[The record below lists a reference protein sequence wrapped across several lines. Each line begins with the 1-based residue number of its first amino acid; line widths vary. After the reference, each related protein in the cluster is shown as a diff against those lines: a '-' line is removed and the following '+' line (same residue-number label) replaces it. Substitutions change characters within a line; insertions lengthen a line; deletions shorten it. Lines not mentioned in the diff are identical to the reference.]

1 MAKIQINSAL
11 AIDESEIDE
20 QFVLA
25 SGPGGQNVNKVATA
39 VQLRFDAM
47 HSPSLS
53 DDIRARLQKL
63 AGRRMSKA
71 GILIISAQRFRLQ
84 ERNRE
89 DARAK
94 LIELL
99 AKASMPPKQRRKTK
113 TPLSVVKRR
122 LEKKTNRAELKR
134 QRAKPVAD

>member
-11 AIDESEIDE
+11 SIDESEIDE

-63 AGRRMSKA
+63 AGRRISKA

-94 LIELL
+94 LIDLL
-99 AKASMPPKQRRKTK
+99 AKASVPPKQRRKTK